1 MSEQSFQPITDDEIS
16 IKDIID
22 FLVESWKAIIATG
35 MLGAAAALAFVM
47 LTPSQY
53 EATAQIQMAQISI
66 SNNNNNNN
74 TNPLGSNVEPP
85 SLLIARHQVPSTYT
99 EDEIKACGLE
109 GKKMP
114 QESLSK
120 LAKFTPVKGVDSIVE
135 LKIRLESKE
144 GALACAQALFANVKE
159 SQSLIIKPYIEE
171 AKSLLAK
178 YQVRLQETQAL
189 VAKAD
194 KSGSALSAAYLANRD
209 EVKFLTDESIRLNA
223 LITSGDARQTK
234 LVAPVYVSDL
244 PVFPKKSVSLVVGL
258 LAGLFVGLLLVLL
271 RKAWNN
277 YKPGTN

>member
-16 IKDIID
+16 IKDIVD

-35 MLGAAAALAFVM
+35 MLGVAAALTFVM
-47 LTPSQY
+47 VTPSQY

-66 SNNNNNNN
+66 SNNN
-74 TNPLGSNVEPP
+74 TNPLGSNVELP

>member
-1 MSEQSFQPITDDEIS
+1 MSEQSFQPIADDEIS
-16 IKDIID
+16 IKDIVD

-35 MLGAAAALAFVM
+35 ILGVAAALAFVM
-47 LTPSQY
+47 VTPSQY

-66 SNNNNNNN
+66 SNNN
-74 TNPLGSNVEPP
+74 TNPLGSNVELP
-85 SLLIARHQVPSTYT
+85 SLLIARHQVPSAYT

-144 GALACAQALFANVKE
+144 GALACAQALFENVKE

-178 YQVRLQETQAL
+178 YQVRLQETQVL

-244 PVFPKKSVSLVVGL
+244 PVFPKKSISLVLGL
-258 LAGLFVGLLLVLL
+258 LAGLFAGLLLVLL

-277 YKPGTN
+277 YKAGIN

>member
-16 IKDIID
+16 IKDIVD

-35 MLGAAAALAFVM
+35 ILGVAAALTFVM
-47 LTPSQY
+47 VTPSQY

-66 SNNNNNNN
+66 SNNN
-74 TNPLGSNVEPP
+74 TNPLGSNVELP

-277 YKPGTN
+277 YKAGIN

>member
-16 IKDIID
+16 IKDIVD

-35 MLGAAAALAFVM
+35 ILGVAAALTFVM
-47 LTPSQY
+47 VTPSQY

-66 SNNNNNNN
+66 SNNNN
-74 TNPLGSNVEPP
+74 TNPLGSNVELP

-277 YKPGTN
+277 YKAGIN

>member
-16 IKDIID
+16 IKDMID

-35 MLGAAAALAFVM
+35 ILGVAAALTFVM
-47 LTPSQY
+47 VTPSQY

-66 SNNNNNNN
+66 SNNNNN

-99 EDEIKACGLE
+99 EDEIKACGLK

-189 VAKAD
+189 VANAD

-244 PVFPKKSVSLVVGL
+244 PVFPKKSVCLVVGL
-258 LAGLFVGLLLVLL
+258 LAGLFVGLLLGLL

-277 YKPGTN
+277 YKAGIN

>member
-1 MSEQSFQPITDDEIS
+1 MSEQSFQQIADDEIS
-16 IKDIID
+16 LKDIVN
-22 FLVESWKAIIATG
+22 FLVQFWKSILAAGMVGVIAAT
-35 MLGAAAALAFVM
+35 AFVM
-47 LTPSQY
+47 VTPSQY
-53 EATAQIQMAQISI
+53 EAIAQIQMAQISI
-66 SNNNNNNN
+66 NNN
-74 TNPLGSNVEPP
+74 TNPLGSNVELP
-85 SLLIARHQVPSTYT
+85 SLLIARHQVPSTYR

-135 LKIRLESKE
+135 LKIILESKE
-144 GALACAQALFANVKE
+144 GALACVQALFENVKE

-171 AKSLLAK
+171 AKSLLTK

-189 VAKAD
+189 IAKAD
-194 KSGSALSAAYLANRD
+194 KSDSALSAAYLANRD

-234 LVAPVYVSDL
+234 LVAPIYVSDL

-271 RKAWNN
+271 RRAWNN
-277 YKPGTN
+277 YKASNE

>member
-1 MSEQSFQPITDDEIS
+1 MSDQSFQPIADDEIS
-16 IKDIID
+16 IKDMID

-35 MLGAAAALAFVM
+35 ILGVAAALTFVM
-47 LTPSQY
+47 VTPSQY

-66 SNNNNNNN
+66 SNNN
-74 TNPLGSNVEPP
+74 TNPLGSNVELP

-99 EDEIKACGLE
+99 EDEIRACGLE

-135 LKIRLESKE
+135 LKIRRESKE
-144 GALACAQALFANVKE
+144 GALACAQALFENVKE

-234 LVAPVYVSDL
+234 LVTPVYVSDL
-244 PVFPKKSVSLVVGL
+244 PVFPKKSISLVLGL
-258 LAGLFVGLLLVLL
+258 FAGLFTGLLLALL
-271 RKAWNN
+271 RKAWNRFKASN
-277 YKPGTN
+277 N

>member
-1 MSEQSFQPITDDEIS
+1 MSDQSFQPIADDEIS
-16 IKDIID
+16 IKDIVD

-35 MLGAAAALAFVM
+35 ILGVAAALTFVM
-47 LTPSQY
+47 VTPSQY

-66 SNNNNNNN
+66 SNN
-74 TNPLGSNVEPP
+74 TNPLGSNVELP

-99 EDEIKACGLE
+99 EDEIKACGLG

-114 QESLSK
+114 QEALSK

-144 GALACAQALFANVKE
+144 GALACAQALFENVKE

-244 PVFPKKSVSLVVGL
+244 PVFPKKSISLVLGLFAGL
-258 LAGLFVGLLLVLL
+258 LTGLLLVLL
-271 RKAWNN
+271 RKAWNS
-277 YKPGTN
+277 YKAGTK

>member
-16 IKDIID
+16 IKDIVD

-35 MLGAAAALAFVM
+35 MLGVAAALTFVM
-47 LTPSQY
+47 VTPSQY

-66 SNNNNNNN
+66 SNNN
-74 TNPLGSNVEPP
+74 TNPLGSNVELP

-277 YKPGTN
+277 YKAGIN

>member
-1 MSEQSFQPITDDEIS
+1 MSEQSFQPIADDEIS
-16 IKDIID
+16 IKDIVD
-22 FLVESWKAIIATG
+22 FLVESWKAIIAAG
-35 MLGAAAALAFVM
+35 LLGVAAALTFVM
-47 LTPSQY
+47 VTPSQY

-66 SNNNNNNN
+66 NNNN
-74 TNPLGSNVEPP
+74 TNPLGSNVELP

-114 QESLSK
+114 QEALSK

-144 GALACAQALFANVKE
+144 GALACAQALFENVKE

-178 YQVRLQETQAL
+178 YQVRLQETQSL

-244 PVFPKKSVSLVVGL
+244 PVFPKKRISLVLGL
-258 LAGLFVGLLLVLL
+258 LAGLLVGLLLVLL
-271 RKAWNN
+271 RKAWNS
-277 YKPGTN
+277 YKAGTK

>member
-1 MSEQSFQPITDDEIS
+1 MSEQSFQPIADDEIS
-16 IKDIID
+16 IKDMID
-22 FLVESWKAIIATG
+22 FLMESWKAIIATG
-35 MLGAAAALAFVM
+35 ILGVAAALTFVM
-47 LTPSQY
+47 VTPSQY

-66 SNNNNNNN
+66 SNNN
-74 TNPLGSNVEPP
+74 TNPLGSNVELP

-277 YKPGTN
+277 YKAGTN

>member
-16 IKDIID
+16 IKDIVD

-35 MLGAAAALAFVM
+35 MLGVAAALTFVM
-47 LTPSQY
+47 VTPSQY

-66 SNNNNNNN
+66 SNNN
-74 TNPLGSNVEPP
+74 TNPLGSNVELP

-144 GALACAQALFANVKE
+144 GALACAQALFENVKE

-277 YKPGTN
+277 YKAGIN

>member
-66 SNNNNNNN
+66 SNNN
-74 TNPLGSNVEPP
+74 TNPLGSNVELP

>member
-1 MSEQSFQPITDDEIS
+1 MSEQSFQPIADDEIS
-16 IKDIID
+16 IKDMID
-22 FLVESWKAIIATG
+22 FLMESWKAIIATG
-35 MLGAAAALAFVM
+35 ILGVAAALTFVM
-47 LTPSQY
+47 VTPSQY

-66 SNNNNNNN
+66 SNNN
-74 TNPLGSNVEPP
+74 TNPLGSNVELP

-144 GALACAQALFANVKE
+144 GALACAQALFENVKE

-277 YKPGTN
+277 YKAGTN

>member
-1 MSEQSFQPITDDEIS
+1 MSEQSFQPIADDEIS
-16 IKDIID
+16 IKDIVD

-35 MLGAAAALAFVM
+35 ILGVAAALAFVM
-47 LTPSQY
+47 VTPSQY

-66 SNNNNNNN
+66 SNNN
-74 TNPLGSNVEPP
+74 TNPLGSNVELP
-85 SLLIARHQVPSTYT
+85 SLLIARHQVPSAYT

-144 GALACAQALFANVKE
+144 GALACAQALFENVKE

-194 KSGSALSAAYLANRD
+194 KSGSALSAAYLAIRD

-244 PVFPKKSVSLVVGL
+244 PVFPKKSISLVLGL
-258 LAGLFVGLLLVLL
+258 LAGLFAGLLLVLL

-277 YKPGTN
+277 YKAGIN